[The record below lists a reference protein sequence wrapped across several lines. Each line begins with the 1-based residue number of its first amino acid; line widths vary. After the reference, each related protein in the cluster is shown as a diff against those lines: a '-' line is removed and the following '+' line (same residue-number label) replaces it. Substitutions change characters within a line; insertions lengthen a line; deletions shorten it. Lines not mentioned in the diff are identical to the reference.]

1 MEKFKYILKQV
12 RKHHYEPWD
21 SDELEK
27 CIDILRDLPRNELLL
42 LNRNKWVS
50 DDSMLKAELIKILYA
65 DEITKREERIVDMD
79 TDELINLF
87 LNKTDGYVN
96 LACEELKR
104 RYQENLGDNRAKIC
118 LAFAQSSQKDFK
130 WIERQM
136 KKELYC

>member
-1 MEKFKYILKQV
+1 M
-12 RKHHYEPWD
+12 
-21 SDELEK
+21 
-27 CIDILRDLPRNELLL
+27 LL

-104 RYQENLGDNRAKIC
+104 RYQENLGNNRAKIC

>member
-1 MEKFKYILKQV
+1 MEKIKYILKQV
-12 RKHHYEPWD
+12 RKYHYKPWD
-21 SDELEK
+21 SDELGK
-27 CIDILRDLPRNELLL
+27 CIDNLRDLPRNELLL

-96 LACEELKR
+96 LAREELKR
-104 RYQENLGDNRAKIC
+104 RYQENLGNNRAKIC

-136 KKELYC
+136 EKELYC

>member
-1 MEKFKYILKQV
+1 MEKIKYILKQV
-12 RKHHYEPWD
+12 RKYHYMPWD

-27 CIDILRDLPRNELLL
+27 CIDILRDLPRHELLL

-96 LACEELKR
+96 LAREELKR
-104 RYQENLGDNRAKIC
+104 RYQENLGNNRAKIC

-130 WIERQM
+130 WIETQM

>member
-1 MEKFKYILKQV
+1 MEKIKYILKQV
-12 RKHHYEPWD
+12 RKYHYMPWD

-42 LNRNKWVS
+42 LVSNKWVS
-50 DDSMLKAELIKILYA
+50 NDSILKAELIKILYA
-65 DEITKREERIVDMD
+65 DEIAKREERIVEMN

-96 LACEELKR
+96 LAREELRR
-104 RYQENLGDNRAKIC
+104 RYKENLGNNRDKIC
-118 LAFAQSSQKDFK
+118 LAFAQSSLKDFK
-130 WIERQM
+130 WIETQM

>member
-1 MEKFKYILKQV
+1 MEKIKYIFKQV
-12 RKHHYEPWD
+12 RKYHYEPWD

-27 CIDILRDLPRNELLL
+27 CIDILRDLPRHELLL

-96 LACEELKR
+96 LAREELKR
-104 RYQENLGDNRAKIC
+104 RYQENLGNYRAKIC

-130 WIERQM
+130 WIETQM